1 MRLPAY
7 VVCTTIILINNA
19 WAESED
25 AKAYKVVRKQYEV
38 HRCEDIKVM
47 REATTA
53 LNAND
58 MERGKELLLRSN
70 KIKYSKEALEL
81 QDQMMELRQKIMAA
95 HQQEDF
101 DSLLAYEGEVRQGCQ

>member
-1 MRLPAY
+1 MRLSAY
-7 VVCTTIILINNA
+7 FACAVMIIMNNA
-19 WAESED
+19 WAESDD
-25 AKAYKVVRKQYEV
+25 AKAYKVVRQKYEV

-47 REATTA
+47 REATKA

-101 DSLLAYEGEVRQGCQ
+101 DVLLAYEGEVRQGCQ